1 MFLEASHILLAVS
14 QTGKASAVTVFLHMI
29 LSVLLIYPSS
39 LILHFFNC
47 VVLFF
52 FFLGEG
58 KNGRGQACMNRIMLR
73 SHECL
78 VQWHYYF
85 PTSLLDILGC
95 ISSLNAGRSLFS
107 MLSYILPYG
116 MPHF

>member
-52 FFLGEG
+52 FFFGGGEEWKG
-58 KNGRGQACMNRIMLR
+58 SSM
-73 SHECL
+73 HEQNYAA
-78 VQWHYYF
+78 V
-85 PTSLLDILGC
+85 S
-95 ISSLNAGRSLFS
+95 
-107 MLSYILPYG
+107 
-116 MPHF
+116 